1 MNDRECP
8 GPTLERCARVLGV
21 KVEQLRLV
29 GEGANGLIVSDGSGV
44 AYKFP
49 KNRIALQSLKEEIT
63 YTKKLSHVLSVAVPE
78 YLLVHLEQPLGEA
91 FCADRLLRGVSL
103 TPAIYA
109 AHRQSLSG
117 QLSALLR
124 EIHAIRLP
132 AECKEPMDFAKLY
145 REIQQY
151 LFAQMSREE
160 QRQVSGRFEEY
171 LSHTTPEERRIVHG
185 DLGAANILCDPQRGE
200 LTAVIDWAELS
211 QDDPAMD
218 YSSLTCQRS
227 LPQCREDLLCLDP
240 SLREIFSRMDFMQ
253 YPFPLQDRLYAVKVR
268 AGILTRDV

>member
-91 FCADRLLRGVSL
+91 FCAYRLLRGVSL

-132 AECKEPMDFAKLY
+132 AACKEPMDFAKLY

-171 LSHTTPEERRIVHG
+171 LSHTTPEERCIVHG
-185 DLGAANILCDPQRGE
+185 DLGAAGRADCGHRLGRAVAGRSGDGLFLADLSKEPAAVPGGPALPGPF
-200 LTAVIDWAELS
+200 LTGNLFPDGF
-211 QDDPAMD
+211 
-218 YSSLTCQRS
+218 YSVH
-227 LPQCREDLLCLDP
+227 LPT
-240 SLREIFSRMDFMQ
+240 S
-253 YPFPLQDRLYAVKVR
+253 
-268 AGILTRDV
+268 G

>member
-29 GEGANGLIVSDGSGV
+29 GEGANGLIVTDGSGV

-91 FCADRLLRGVSL
+91 FCAYRLLRGVSL

-132 AECKEPMDFAKLY
+132 AACKEPMDFAKLY

-160 QRQVSGRFEEY
+160 QRQVSGRFEDY
-171 LSHTTPEERRIVHG
+171 LSHTSPEERCAVHG

-240 SLREIFSRMDFMQ
+240 SLREIFSRMDFIQ
-253 YPFPLQDRLYAVKVR
+253 YTFPL
-268 AGILTRDV
+268 

>member
-1 MNDRECP
+1 MNEKQQSV
-8 GPTLERCARVLGV
+8 PTLERCARVLDARA
-21 KVEQLRLV
+21 EQLKLV
-29 GEGANGLIVSDGSGV
+29 GEGANGLIVTDGSGV

-49 KNRIALQSLKEEIT
+49 KNKIALQSLKKEIT
-63 YTKKLSHVLSVAVPE
+63 HTKQLTHALSVAVPE
-78 YLLVHLEQPLGEA
+78 YLQVHLEQPLGEA
-91 FCADRLLRGVSL
+91 FCSYRLLCGVSL

-117 QLSALLR
+117 QLAALLR

-132 AECKEPMDFAKLY
+132 AACKEPMDFAKLY

-151 LFAQMSREE
+151 LFAQMSRE
-160 QRQVSGRFEEY
+160 QQQQVSGRFEAY
-171 LSHTTPEERRIVHG
+171 LSHTTSEERCVVHG

-227 LPQCREDLLCLDP
+227 LPQCREDLLCLDS
-240 SLREIFSRMDFMQ
+240 SLQEIFARMDFIQ
-253 YPFPLQDRLYAVKVR
+253 YTFPLQDRLYEEKVR
-268 AGILTRDV
+268 AGILTEDE

>member
-91 FCADRLLRGVSL
+91 FCAYRLLRGVSL

-132 AECKEPMDFAKLY
+132 AACKEPMDFAKLY

-151 LFAQMSREE
+151 LFAQMS
-160 QRQVSGRFEEY
+160 
-171 LSHTTPEERRIVHG
+171 
-185 DLGAANILCDPQRGE
+185 
-200 LTAVIDWAELS
+200 
-211 QDDPAMD
+211 
-218 YSSLTCQRS
+218 
-227 LPQCREDLLCLDP
+227 
-240 SLREIFSRMDFMQ
+240 
-253 YPFPLQDRLYAVKVR
+253 
-268 AGILTRDV
+268 

>member
-91 FCADRLLRGVSL
+91 FCAYRLLRGVSL

-109 AHRQSLSG
+109 AHRQNLFRAAVCSAPGDTRHPPSG
-117 QLSALLR
+117 SVQRANGL
-124 EIHAIRLP
+124 
-132 AECKEPMDFAKLY
+132 CKT
-145 REIQQY
+145 
-151 LFAQMSREE
+151 
-160 QRQVSGRFEEY
+160 VSGDTAVSFCADEPR
-171 LSHTTPEERRIVHG
+171 
-185 DLGAANILCDPQRGE
+185 GAAAGE
-200 LTAVIDWAELS
+200 
-211 QDDPAMD
+211 
-218 YSSLTCQRS
+218 RS
-227 LPQCREDLLCLDP
+227 
-240 SLREIFSRMDFMQ
+240 
-253 YPFPLQDRLYAVKVR
+253 V
-268 AGILTRDV
+268 

>member
-1 MNDRECP
+1 M
-8 GPTLERCARVLGV
+8 
-21 KVEQLRLV
+21 
-29 GEGANGLIVSDGSGV
+29 IVTDDSGV

-91 FCADRLLRGVSL
+91 FCAYRLLRGVSL
-103 TPAIYA
+103 MPAIYA

-132 AECKEPMDFAKLY
+132 AACKEPMDFAKLY

-171 LSHTTPEERRIVHG
+171 LSHTTPEERCIVHG
-185 DLGAANILCDPQRGE
+185 DLGAANILCDPKRGE

-218 YSSLTCQRS
+218 YSSLTCKRS

-240 SLREIFSRMDFMQ
+240 SLREIFSRMDFIQ
-253 YPFPLQDRLYAVKVR
+253 YTFPLQDRLYEEKVR
-268 AGILTRDV
+268 AGILTENE